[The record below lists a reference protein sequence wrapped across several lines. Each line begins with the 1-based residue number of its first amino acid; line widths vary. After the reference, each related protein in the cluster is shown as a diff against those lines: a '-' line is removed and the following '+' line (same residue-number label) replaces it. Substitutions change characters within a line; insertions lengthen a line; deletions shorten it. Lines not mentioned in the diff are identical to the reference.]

1 MLPRRSGETEWIRS
15 RQAGRAHQSHRTH
28 SAKTVATASAPTA
41 TQLSERLTKRRQI
54 GWSWDSGATQRRS
67 LTRWRICHHHW
78 PDSPRHLPVSNQ
90 ADSAFHPFGVD
101 KWVEAAIRCPP
112 HQYVEAPSGEHKR
125 QALVAH
131 LNVARRTKT
140 TNERVSSSLPVLFAL
155 LFFYAN
161 AVRNLPIANTLRVIC
176 SHKVVTILKWP
187 STVTQCHWQCHGS
200 IERIWFPII
209 VP

>member
-1 MLPRRSGETEWIRS
+1 MSQVGSEIVRWEMSYIPQSGLTVFSCCSRVNYDRARVVLLMLPRRSGETEWIRS
-15 RQAGRAHQSHRTH
+15 RQTGRAHQSQRTH

-112 HQYVEAPSGEHKR
+112 HQYVEAPSGD
-125 QALVAH
+125 H
-131 LNVARRTKT
+131 LRDKGR
-140 TNERVSSSLPVLFAL
+140 
-155 LFFYAN
+155 
-161 AVRNLPIANTLRVIC
+161 
-176 SHKVVTILKWP
+176 H
-187 STVTQCHWQCHGS
+187 
-200 IERIWFPII
+200 
-209 VP
+209 